1 MIKKLIFFLIYNK
14 HTKNTLV
21 KLFRFYLLYDICI
34 SKNNIMQFLSFA
46 LTYPLILL
54 LSILPMRVLYLISDF
69 FFFLVY
75 YVFGYRKEVVL
86 NNLRLS
92 FPEKQEDEIKL
103 ISKKF
108 FKHFTDLIVE
118 SVKYFSISEK
128 EIKKRYKFLNPELVD
143 KYGNKGK
150 SIIIVG
156 AHQANWEW
164 STSMPLALKTT
175 VLGAYTK
182 IQNKYY
188 EKTIKKSRKR
198 FGINGYRT
206 SDTVKNIKRNI
217 DNNLQAVYILL
228 SDQSPQVH
236 KTFYWSN
243 FFGVKVPI
251 HTGAEML
258 AKKFDCTMINYVA
271 KKVKR
276 GYYEVTFELITET
289 PKEFKDYE
297 LTEKYLTITEKNIR
311 EQPEFYLWSHKRFK
325 HRDKV
330 PKEFL

>member
-1 MIKKLIFFLIYNK
+1 MIYNK